1 MMYAIHYRYGEH
13 MAFITDYQ
21 HGNFVSEV
29 DDTNL
34 KAVVRNVSTG
44 KVVKRFSGESA
55 WSNAQRFVD
64 DLAFSAK

>member
-1 MMYAIHYRYGEH
+1 MG
-13 MAFITDYQ
+13 FITDYQ

-29 DDTNL
+29 DDTEL
-34 KAVVRNVSTG
+34 QAVVRNLSTG

-55 WSNAQRFVD
+55 WSNAQRLVD